1 MVGANIKDIKVK
13 KIVFLGKNTSFSSK
27 FYRLETMLGLVS
39 FLTGNEFHR
48 YPISVTILLV
58 ISIKKKMMIL
68 ILFLSKFV
76 AAKTSLFDFFQVA
89 RIAASAMIARSR
101 LVRKW
106 LLTLTTMTPFMV
118 IYINIDLGN
127 Q

>member
-1 MVGANIKDIKVK
+1 M
-13 KIVFLGKNTSFSSK
+13 IV
-27 FYRLETMLGLVS
+27 M
-39 FLTGNEFHR
+39 
-48 YPISVTILLV
+48 
-58 ISIKKKMMIL
+58 
-68 ILFLSKFV
+68 LFLSKYV
-76 AAKTSLFDFFQVA
+76 AARSSLLSIFFQVA

>member
-1 MVGANIKDIKVK
+1 
-13 KIVFLGKNTSFSSK
+13 
-27 FYRLETMLGLVS
+27 
-39 FLTGNEFHR
+39 
-48 YPISVTILLV
+48 
-58 ISIKKKMMIL
+58 MIL
-68 ILFLSKFV
+68 ILFLSKYV
-76 AAKTSLFDFFQVA
+76 AVRSSFSFFFEVA

-118 IYINIDLGN
+118 IYIDIDFGN